1 MKIIIAAA
9 SALALSILT
18 TFATSQDDAFQK
30 VAHDYVEQYLQANPE
45 QATELGDHRFDGE
58 LTDYSAEARAKDLAT
73 QKEFRDK
80 LNAIDGTQLTG
91 ANNID
96 FRILKENIDY
106 EIFRAEELKEP
117 EWNPLVYMQSLA
129 NSLYLLVARDFA
141 PAEKR
146 IPSLRQRLEKIPGV
160 IAQAKANLQHPP
172 RIHTETAIEQTQG
185 AINLVRTELAP
196 LLDQAPQMK
205 KDLAPLQD
213 KTAAALEDYKKW
225 LQNDLLPRSDG
236 DFRLGAEK
244 YRKKLRFALASDLP
258 MEEIMKRA
266 KADLEQ
272 TQTAIYETA
281 LPLYKKYFPNADQQ
295 SVADK
300 HKVTAA
306 VLDKLAEQH
315 PNDATVVDYAKK
327 VVTEATDFVKRHDV
341 VGVPNVPLDV
351 IAMPEFKR
359 GVAIAYCDAPGPLEK
374 NGKTFFAVA
383 PTPKDW
389 SKERKESFFREYNNY
404 MIRDLTVHEAMPG
417 HFLQLARSN
426 EFRAPTLVRAI
437 FQSGPFIEGWA
448 VYCEQVMAEQGYGG
462 PEVKMQQLKMRLR
475 AICNAI
481 LDQSIHAGNMS
492 EKEAMDLMTKEGYQQ
507 EGEAVAKWKRARLT
521 SAQLSTYFVGATE
534 HLDLRAAEQKKLGD
548 QFNLKKYNDQVISY
562 GSPPVKYVREL
573 MGFKERRLSATAEL
587 APSTASGEADHS
599 LDLGATLFAVFA
611 FARCSCSWL
620 SCSRQ
625 PHKLIEIKRAATFG
639 SHFSKFDLIPAVHPI
654 YLIAFLSNT
663 HRFAR
668 DHAMNDFFVFGSWP
682 ASHSAATPINS
693 MPDVVISVGPLL
705 EVEK

>member
-1 MKIIIAAA
+1 MRVVIAAGLVL
-9 SALALSILT
+9 SLAMLNAAAT
-18 TFATSQDDAFQK
+18 TQDDAFQK
-30 VAHDYVEQYLQANPE
+30 IAHDYVEQYLRANPE
-45 QATELGDHRFDGE
+45 DATELGDHRFDGR
-58 LTDYSAEARAKDLAT
+58 LTDYSPEARAKDLST

-80 LNAIDGTQLTG
+80 LNTIDAPQLTG

-117 EWNPLVYMQSLA
+117 EWNPLVYMQSSA

-146 IPSLRQRLEKIPGV
+146 APNLRQRMEKIPGV

-172 RIHTETAIEQTQG
+172 RVHTETAIEQTQG
-185 AINLVRTELAP
+185 AISLVRDGLAA

-205 KDLAPLQD
+205 NELAPLQE
-213 KTAAALEDYKKW
+213 KTAAALADYKKW

-236 DFRLGAEK
+236 NFRLGAEK
-244 YRKKLRFALASDLP
+244 FRKKLRFALASDMP

-266 KADLEQ
+266 QTDLQQ

-281 LPLYKKYFPNADQQ
+281 LPLYKKYLPNADAATL
-295 SVADK
+295 ADK

-315 PNDATVVDYAKK
+315 PDDATVVGYAQK
-327 VVTEATDFVKRHDV
+327 VLAEATDFVKQHNLV
-341 VGVPNVPLDV
+341 TVPTVPLDV

-359 GVAIAYCDAPGPLEK
+359 GVAIAYCDSPGPLDK

-417 HFLQLARSN
+417 HYLQLAHAN
-426 EFRAPTLVRAI
+426 EFHAPTLVRAI
-437 FQSGPFIEGWA
+437 FRSGTFIEGWA
-448 VYCEQVMAEQGYGG
+448 VYCEQMMAEQGYGG

-475 AICNAI
+475 AIANAI
-481 LDQSIHAGNMS
+481 LDQSIHAGNMTQQQ
-492 EKEAMDLMTKEGYQQ
+492 AMDLMTKEAFQQ

-534 HLDLRAAEQKKLGD
+534 HLDLRAADQNKLGKD
-548 QFNLKKYNDQVISY
+548 FDLKKYNDRVISY
-562 GSPPVKYVREL
+562 GSPAVKYVREL
-573 MGFKERRLSATAEL
+573 MGL
-587 APSTASGEADHS
+587 
-599 LDLGATLFAVFA
+599 
-611 FARCSCSWL
+611 
-620 SCSRQ
+620 
-625 PHKLIEIKRAATFG
+625 
-639 SHFSKFDLIPAVHPI
+639 
-654 YLIAFLSNT
+654 
-663 HRFAR
+663 
-668 DHAMNDFFVFGSWP
+668 
-682 ASHSAATPINS
+682 
-693 MPDVVISVGPLL
+693 
-705 EVEK
+705 

>member
-1 MKIIIAAA
+1 MKIIVAAA
-9 SALALSILT
+9 AALVLT
-18 TFATSQDDAFQK
+18 LPSTFATSQDDAFQK
-30 VAHDYVEQYLQANPE
+30 IAHDYVEQYLRTRPE
-45 QATELGDHRFDGE
+45 QATDLGDHRFDGD
-58 LTDYSAEARAKDLAT
+58 LTNYSSEVRAKDLAT

-80 LNAIDGTQLTG
+80 LNAIDGTQLAA
-91 ANNID
+91 ANNVD
-96 FRILKENIDY
+96 LRILKENIDY
-106 EIFRAEELKEP
+106 EIFRGEELKEP

-146 IPSLRQRLEKIPGV
+146 IPNLRQRMEKIPGV

-185 AINLVRTELAP
+185 AINLVKTELAP

-225 LQNDLLPRSDG
+225 LQTDLLPRSDG
-236 DFRLGAEK
+236 NFRLGEQK
-244 YRKKLRFALASDLP
+244 YRKKLHFALASDLP

-272 TQTAIYETA
+272 TQTAMYETA
-281 LPLYKKYFPNADQQ
+281 LPLYKKYFPNTDPTADGL
-295 SVADK
+295 ADK
-300 HKVTAA
+300 HNVNAA
-306 VLDKLAEQH
+306 VLGKLAEQH
-315 PNDATVVDYAKK
+315 PNDDTVIDYAKK
-327 VVTEATDFVKRHDV
+327 ITSEATDFVKKHDLV
-341 VGVPNVPLDV
+341 TVPDVPLDV
-351 IAMPEFKR
+351 VAMPEFKR

-374 NGKTFFAVA
+374 NGQTFFAVA

-389 SKERKESFFREYNNY
+389 SKERKDSFYREYNNY

-417 HFLQLARSN
+417 HFLQLAHAN
-426 EFRAPTLVRAI
+426 QFRAPTLVRAI

-448 VYCEQVMAEQGYGG
+448 VYCEQAMAEQGYGG

-534 HLDLRAAEQKKLGD
+534 HLDLRAAAQKKLGE

-573 MGFKERRLSATAEL
+573 MGL
-587 APSTASGEADHS
+587 
-599 LDLGATLFAVFA
+599 
-611 FARCSCSWL
+611 
-620 SCSRQ
+620 
-625 PHKLIEIKRAATFG
+625 
-639 SHFSKFDLIPAVHPI
+639 
-654 YLIAFLSNT
+654 
-663 HRFAR
+663 
-668 DHAMNDFFVFGSWP
+668 
-682 ASHSAATPINS
+682 
-693 MPDVVISVGPLL
+693 
-705 EVEK
+705 